1 MDTKRKIMQQYIN
14 LALEEKT
21 TKISVRKLCEST
33 GISRTTFYKYFK
45 DCYDI
50 IETVFLEEVLEPMD
64 VLLKNG
70 VDGKTV
76 LENWYLGF
84 YKNKDFFI
92 LAIREDGQN
101 SLFFTIV
108 NTLTEY
114 NKNIYKSIYS
124 GDDLEYYSYKFA
136 ATQAMLMR
144 KWLVEGMKVSHK
156 KMAEYFFS
164 SNFFDAK
171 ADTFVKM

>member
-1 MDTKRKIMQQYIN
+1 MDTKKKIMQEYIN
-14 LALEEKT
+14 LSLEKRT
-21 TKISVRKLCEST
+21 TKISVRQLCDNI

-45 DCYDI
+45 DCSDI
-50 IETVFLEEVLEPMD
+50 IENVFMEEVLEPMD
-64 VLLKNG
+64 ALLKNG
-70 VDGKTV
+70 VEGHTV

-84 YKNKDFFI
+84 YKNKDFYI

-114 NKNIYKSIYS
+114 NKKIYGRVYS

-144 KWLVEGMKVSHK
+144 KWLIEGMKVSHK
-156 KMAEYFFS
+156 KMAEYFFNS
-164 SNFFDAK
+164 DLFDGRVNI
-171 ADTFVKM
+171 F